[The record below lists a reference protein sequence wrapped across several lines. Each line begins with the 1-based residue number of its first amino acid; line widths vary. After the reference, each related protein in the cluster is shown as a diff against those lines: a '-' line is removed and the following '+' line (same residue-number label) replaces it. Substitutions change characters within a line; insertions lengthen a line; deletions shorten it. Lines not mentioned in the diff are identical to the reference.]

1 MGRDRGPNINSTRAT
16 AHDGHAV
23 FRSVMPYKLAIP
35 IILDRETSDNHPYSQ
50 QNKDGETAWLEIG
63 LRWEIDLVAKKSVS
77 S

>member
-1 MGRDRGPNINSTRAT
+1 
-16 AHDGHAV
+16 
-23 FRSVMPYKLAIP
+23 MPYKLAIP
-35 IILDRETSDNHPYSQ
+35 IILHRETSDNHPYSQ